1 MNSRCIH
8 TNHGSSERLKKGIK
22 ILHAVYAFG
31 FGITLL
37 QYSCQRNVNA
47 TERFSANRHGLETF
61 IGTRGQHKRNTQMP
75 LSTVTPLKGAAN
87 V

>member
-1 MNSRCIH
+1 MNSRCVH
-8 TNHGSSERLKKGIK
+8 TNHRSSERLKKCIK

-37 QYSCQRNVNA
+37 QYSCQRNVNV

-75 LSTVTPLKGAAN
+75 LSTVTPSRG
-87 V
+87 VSHV